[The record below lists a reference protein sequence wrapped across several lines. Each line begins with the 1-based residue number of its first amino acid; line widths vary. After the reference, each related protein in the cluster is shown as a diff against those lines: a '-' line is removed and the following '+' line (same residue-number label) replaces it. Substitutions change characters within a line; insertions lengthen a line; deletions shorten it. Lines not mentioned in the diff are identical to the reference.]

1 MGNVLAHHGQRACP
15 CWADLLSDKC
25 PKVNVVIP
33 IFLFSGFSRLL
44 QFLSAE
50 FLTSDKSFHLTITFI
65 SKPSRQLADNRQ
77 TVNHLVIRI
86 LQPKTRQSDGFLQFL
101 GNMTFEVNWGE
112 ISTNYWL
119 FELLMDNW
127 AVCDIISSTVFAKY
141 KEEELAKIKTW
152 SKSPHVYNLS
162 LWNRDTYFSL
172 PEKDE

>member
-65 SKPSRQLADNRQ
+65 SKPSRQLPDNRQ
-77 TVNHLVIRI
+77 TANHLVIRI
-86 LQPKTRQSDGFLQFL
+86 LQPKTRQSDVFLHFW
-101 GNMTFEVNWGE
+101 GNMTFEVNWGCNGE
-112 ISTNYWL
+112 WVFPLFRTKVPHLAIFVVLLYRNQENYNDTRYFYILRLDRWL
-119 FELLMDNW
+119 MW
-127 AVCDIISSTVFAKY
+127 
-141 KEEELAKIKTW
+141 
-152 SKSPHVYNLS
+152 
-162 LWNRDTYFSL
+162 LW
-172 PEKDE
+172 P

>member
-1 MGNVLAHHGQRACP
+1 MTLLENLFFRGGLSSYRLQAVYKKYIKRSNDGFGLKLGTMLAQLGHDACPTWVTCLPIMGNVLALHGQRACP

-50 FLTSDKSFHLTITFI
+50 FLTSDKSFHLAITTFI
-65 SKPSRQLADNRQ
+65 SKPSRQLADNHQ

-86 LQPKTRQSDGFLQFL
+86 LQPKTRQSDGFLHFW

-112 ISTNYWL
+112 ISTNY
-119 FELLMDNW
+119 
-127 AVCDIISSTVFAKY
+127 
-141 KEEELAKIKTW
+141 
-152 SKSPHVYNLS
+152 
-162 LWNRDTYFSL
+162 
-172 PEKDE
+172 

>member
-65 SKPSRQLADNRQ
+65 SKPSRQLPDNRK
-77 TVNHLVIRI
+77 TVIYLVVRT
-86 LQPKTRQSDGFLQFL
+86 LQRKTRQSDSFL
-101 GNMTFEVNWGE
+101 E
-112 ISTNYWL
+112 ILVFTENQRYEQLLLISI
-119 FELLMDNW
+119 ELIPPTGW
-127 AVCDIISSTVFAKY
+127 AYISSHRCGFAV
-141 KEEELAKIKTW
+141 
-152 SKSPHVYNLS
+152 SPLWWWEICGQTRLS
-162 LWNRDTYFSL
+162 FHRTCQYV
-172 PEKDE
+172 

>member
-65 SKPSRQLADNRQ
+65 SKPSRQLPDNHQ
-77 TVNHLVIRI
+77 AVNCLSVRI
-86 LQPKTRQSDGFLQFL
+86 LQSKTRQSDGFLQFL

-112 ISTNYWL
+112 IYTNY
-119 FELLMDNW
+119 
-127 AVCDIISSTVFAKY
+127 
-141 KEEELAKIKTW
+141 
-152 SKSPHVYNLS
+152 
-162 LWNRDTYFSL
+162 
-172 PEKDE
+172 

>member
-50 FLTSDKSFHLTITFI
+50 FLTSDKSFHLTIHFI
-65 SKPSRQLADNRQ
+65 SKPSRQLPDNRQ
-77 TVNHLVIRI
+77 AVNCLSVRI
-86 LQPKTRQSDGFLQFL
+86 LQSKTRQSDGFSHFW

-112 ISTNYWL
+112 IYTTIDGLSYYLKKANNHTSEKEPFHYP
-119 FELLMDNW
+119 
-127 AVCDIISSTVFAKY
+127 VQKY
-141 KEEELAKIKTW
+141 
-152 SKSPHVYNLS
+152 HN
-162 LWNRDTYFSL
+162 
-172 PEKDE
+172 